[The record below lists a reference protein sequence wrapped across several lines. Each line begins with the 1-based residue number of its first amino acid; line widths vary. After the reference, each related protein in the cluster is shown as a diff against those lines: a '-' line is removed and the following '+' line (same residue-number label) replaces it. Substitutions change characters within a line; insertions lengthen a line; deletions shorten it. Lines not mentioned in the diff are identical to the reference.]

1 MAEDQSE
8 KESAGAAPKKL
19 TSEILSEQD
28 AGDVPKT
35 DESTEK
41 HPAYESDDVGP
52 VGEAAEAPLKVEA
65 AEDLPT
71 RGEAEEGSADESER
85 GRSQAGIMG
94 VFSNDASQRT
104 SSSKSIPLRRATAN
118 GLIEELV
125 RLEEELKKSA
135 EEKVE
140 ARRQLHIAREQH
152 GALSKYTKILA
163 IVSTL
168 LMICVIGQI
177 FLVEYLL
184 R

>member
-1 MAEDQSE
+1 
-8 KESAGAAPKKL
+8 
-19 TSEILSEQD
+19 
-28 AGDVPKT
+28 
-35 DESTEK
+35 
-41 HPAYESDDVGP
+41 
-52 VGEAAEAPLKVEA
+52 
-65 AEDLPT
+65 
-71 RGEAEEGSADESER
+71 
-85 GRSQAGIMG
+85 MG